1 MQFVA
6 GKRQNTDHFCGFYGL
21 PGGKPDPGETP
32 EDTILRELREETGIV
47 LEPADIHRLGEPV
60 VYPLTGDRV
69 DFTKHDVTC
78 QWFYA
83 FTDLKPT
90 LTDEKIEAWESFPVE
105 APPENLMPGTLEKL
119 RIAVVS
125 VIEAIMGKKQ

>member
-1 MQFVA
+1 MIFGTAIFLIDSDGKFVA

-69 DFTKHDVTC
+69 DFTNRSGNNLSGIC
-78 QWFYA
+78 
-83 FTDLKPT
+83 PT
-90 LTDEKIEAWESFPVE
+90 NVGP
-105 APPENLMPGTLEKL
+105 N
-119 RIAVVS
+119 
-125 VIEAIMGKKQ
+125 